1 VVTSSSSPT
10 VLKRWIA
17 FELRRLRVAKNMGRD
32 EAAAAIRGSVGQLQ
46 HIETGR
52 SLPKPLELDKLLET
66 YGVPER
72 YEFFLELRTRAKR
85 GRDWWI
91 GFDEAAVPD
100 WFALFLGLESSATK
114 IESWDAQLV
123 PGLFQT
129 PEYAE
134 AVIRGG
140 EPDLP
145 DDEVSH
151 RVQLRTA
158 RQRILDNDDPPKVW
172 RVLHEAALR
181 SVFGGDDIQRAQLQ
195 HLGKLARRP
204 NIDIQVLP
212 FKAAAHSGGHDTF
225 TILSFSELE
234 HDPGA
239 VYVQTRIRGYYYE
252 EPEELNTYRNAMT
265 HLQVQALT
273 PKQSSAFI
281 QQVAEEL

>member
-17 FELRRLRVAKNMGRD
+17 FELRRLREAQNIGRD
-32 EAAAAIRGSVGQLQ
+32 EAAQAIRGSVGQLQ

-66 YGVPER
+66 YGVADR
-72 YEFFLELRTRAKR
+72 SDFFQELRTRAKR

-100 WFALFLGLESSATK
+100 WFALFLGLESSAAK

-145 DDEVSH
+145 DDKVNH
-151 RVQLRTA
+151 RVQLRMA
-158 RQRILDNDDPPKVW
+158 RQRILDSDPPKVW
-172 RVLHEAALR
+172 CVLHEAALR
-181 SVFGGDDIQRAQLQ
+181 SVFGGTDTQRAQLQ

-212 FKAAAHSGGHDTF
+212 FKAAAYSGGHDTF
-225 TILSFSELE
+225 IILSFSELE

-239 VYVQTRIRGYYYE
+239 VYVETKIKGYYYE
-252 EPEELNTYRNAMT
+252 EPQELNTYRDAMT

-281 QQVAEEL
+281 HKVAEEL